1 MTSHSNIIWSI
12 YWGRNEQYAP
22 WKSPMVV
29 LGAVF
34 SGYRTRVRLVIWI
47 DQKARARPD
56 KQLVTFDVRRAKGE
70 QISRSE

>member
-1 MTSHSNIIWSI
+1 
-12 YWGRNEQYAP
+12 
-22 WKSPMVV
+22 MVL